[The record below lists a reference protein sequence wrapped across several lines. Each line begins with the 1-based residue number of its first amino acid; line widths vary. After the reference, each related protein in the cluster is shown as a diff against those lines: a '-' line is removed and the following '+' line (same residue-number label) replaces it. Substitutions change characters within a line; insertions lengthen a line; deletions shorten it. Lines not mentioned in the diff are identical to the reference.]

1 MCEIF
6 LMRHGR
12 TPMDVLKRSDG
23 WLDLPLSDQGRM
35 GIVPA
40 QQYLKLEKIKT
51 IFAPPLRRTEETA
64 HIVQSGILSAPD
76 VKRAKDAITWDL
88 GILAGTP
95 KRYSKPKVVQLMNNP
110 NKRPK
115 GGETYGEFKKRY
127 MGWFKSTVVPC
138 AEKEGA
144 CLVLCSGSNLRL
156 LGKVLLGN
164 EDDVN
169 LDEGGLA
176 KLTYKDGKW
185 EFQDIMGDKDTS
197 RHMS

>member
-1 MCEIF
+1 MEVFI
-6 LMRHGR
+6 MRHGK

-23 WLDLPLSDQGRM
+23 WLDLPLSDEGRM

-64 HIVQSGILSAPD
+64 HIVQSGILTGPD

-95 KRYSKPKVVQLMNNP
+95 KRYSKPKVVRLMANP
-110 NKRPK
+110 TAKPK
-115 GGETYGEFKKRY
+115 GGESYGDFKKRY
-127 MGWFKSTVVPC
+127 MGWFKREVVPT
-138 AEKEGA
+138 AEREGA
-144 CLVLCSGSNLRL
+144 VLVLCSGSNLRL

-176 KLTYKDGKW
+176 KLCYANGKW
-185 EFQDIMGDKDTS
+185 TFQDIMGDKDTS